1 MPGEDE
7 ADLLRKFKAAISGM
21 ELADLH
27 DLVGKLTTLGAVPP
41 PLPERRD
48 LRHPKRDDVAIYR
61 IRIDLDGSKPPI
73 WRRLDVRSNLTLDV
87 VHQVLQVAFDWT
99 DSHLHRFS
107 RGGGPFDRHS
117 QLFLCPFDVEERE
130 PDDDGGLP
138 ATDVRLD
145 ETLHEPGD
153 VLHYAYDYGDSWE
166 LTLRLEAVHPAPAA
180 APPAVVVDG
189 RRAAPPENCGGITSA
204 EELAEV
210 LEDPTR
216 FELDELNEALRDPF
230 LILREYGFDH
240 RLVRL
245 INRLRYS
252 SVGDD
257 LSARVLTLVALPTE
271 PTPEYLKDG
280 LRAHRWFLDRAKGGG
295 ITLTSAGYL
304 PPADVEAASLVVP
317 AMGNWIGKNNRENL
331 AMPLLDFRR
340 SLQKVGLLRKYK
352 GTLLLTR
359 AGAAAQRDPRKLW
372 DLLATKL
379 ASPKDGF
386 DSPAT
391 LLLLVYAA
399 TSVDAEL
406 PLKQITAALRELDW
420 HHADGR
426 ELQYYEL
433 FGLPAL
439 DILINVL
446 ERSAELSGRPRI
458 SPTAACL
465 ARTALG
471 LNRG

>member
-7 ADLLRKFKAAISGM
+7 ADILRKFKAAISGM

-27 DLVGKLTTLGAVPP
+27 DLVGKLTTLGAVSPP
-41 PLPERRD
+41 PPERHD
-48 LRHPKRDDVAIYR
+48 LRSPKRDDVALYR

-73 WRRLDVRSNLTLDV
+73 WRRLDVRSNLTLDI

-107 RGGGPFDRHS
+107 LGGGPFDRLSH
-117 QLFLCPFDVEERE
+117 LFLCPFDVEGAEF
-130 PDDDGGLP
+130 DDEGGLP
-138 ATDVRLD
+138 AADVRLD
-145 ETLHEPGD
+145 ETLHGPGD
-153 VLHYAYDYGDSWE
+153 VLHYLYDYGDSWR
-166 LTLRLEAVHPAPAA
+166 LTLRLEAVLPVPAE
-180 APPAVVVDG
+180 APPALVVDG
-189 RRAAPPENCGGITSA
+189 RRAAPPEDCGGITDA

-210 LEDPTR
+210 IEDPTS
-216 FELDELNEALRDPF
+216 FDLNGLNEALRDPF
-230 LILREYGFDH
+230 LILREYGVDP

-271 PTPEYLKDG
+271 PTPDYLKEG

-317 AMGNWIGKNNRENL
+317 EMGNWIGKNNRESL
-331 AMPLLDFRR
+331 AYRLLDFRK
-340 SLQKVGLLRKYK
+340 SLQRMGLLRKYK

-379 ASPKDGF
+379 AAPTSGF
-386 DSPAT
+386 DSAAT
-391 LLLLVYAA
+391 LLMLAYAA
-399 TSVDAEL
+399 TSADAEL

-420 HHADGR
+420 RHTDGQ
-426 ELQYYEL
+426 ELQYHEL
-433 FGLPAL
+433 FGLPAYDL
-439 DILINVL
+439 LINVS
-446 ERSAELSGRPRI
+446 ERSAELGGRRRI
-458 SPTAACL
+458 SPAAACL
-465 ARTALG
+465 ARAALV
-471 LNRG
+471 NIRN